1 MFSTKNIWAYI
12 LSPTIS
18 RLFEAYESL
27 IFYWSNMVIRQKHK
41 MIHSLY
47 ALHYVLSMLF
57 GKFSNN
63 NKMKSTQGPKE
74 EGKISVIKHQLSSVI
89 KNKSP
94 QMEGTVRVVVKQ
106 FCSL

>member
-1 MFSTKNIWAYI
+1 
-12 LSPTIS
+12 
-18 RLFEAYESL
+18 
-27 IFYWSNMVIRQKHK
+27 

-94 QMEGTVRVVVKQ
+94 QMEGIWE
-106 FCSL
+106 